1 MQELLCGKL
10 DDNIENKVLVIERMS
25 GMFCRECGSALPE
38 GGKFCPECGTKVEI
52 ENVTDAEAMGSTFM
66 DLIEM
71 EEEKEIEYNPAVPA
85 YRCKKCNG
93 KVNNLPE
100 KPAKVCEFC
109 GSKNLEPMTMEE
121 FMKPVSDFNKKWSE
135 RFDSLK

>member
-10 DDNIENKVLVIERMS
+10 DDNIEKKVLIIERMS
-25 GMFCRECGSALPE
+25 RMFCRECGSTLPE
-38 GGKFCPECGTKVEI
+38 GGKFCPECGAKVEMVTVT
-52 ENVTDAEAMGSTFM
+52 ENEAMGGTFM
-66 DLIEM
+66 DLIEV

-93 KVNNLPE
+93 KVFNTPE
-100 KPAKVCEFC
+100 KPAKACDFC

-121 FMKPVSDFNKKWSE
+121 FMKSVSDFNKKYADK
-135 RFDSLK
+135 FGSLK